1 MAYADDLDS
10 DHHRRAFYVAFA
22 GIERRFSTHDL
33 TGIVTGQFSVGLL
46 SESLSGGDRTL
57 DMQYGVV
64 TDSGLSFTITDG
76 DAARAT
82 FRRRGGTETSL
93 AVALTSSGNEV
104 TLGSGAATYANGST
118 IYLGSETIILGTHS
132 GSGVYASCTRGA
144 FNSTATAHAVSE
156 VISSV
161 PRKWFTRR
169 VTLYEVML
177 DTGTEAAVWYGALSE
192 SPSWAP
198 GLRMFSATSRMDEWL
213 TRPICTGFKDYQV
226 DTSTMI
232 ISSTAGT
239 VFIDFADATEEL
251 EFAVAANGAWLRVDI
266 DGLVGFFFFEEDEL
280 TSSGLTLR
288 LDRQLS
294 TDVGGLFSTAFTL
307 TQFQN
312 ASEISVRQIE
322 LVNGPLSAQAL
333 AVIRSRVGND
343 SFDVLPG
350 RDSNAAGTSFSG
362 FFRKRMGAGIPSGE
376 VNVSSWQ
383 AINGGSTTELDPLFG
398 EERLGSYLE
407 RLLWRT
413 GGYAYQ
419 DGNGRLAWKKFD
431 GVAVRGAVTAYDAE
445 SEILHGDMTATDDE
459 ADAPG
464 TATVRGSFSLTQ
476 EEYKRSIDLAW
487 FDDADLYGDRDG
499 RYTYE
504 SRSAKLGTGSAGW
517 SVLEQSLDRMRARR
531 IYAGRRTSYRI
542 KWRYRLAFLPGTRVS
557 ITDSRLDDSEGGVGV
572 SGRYYEVIRYTPD
585 FVGGFIVVEL
595 DEIYRSSVV
604 APSARVQGTPAGGAN
619 PTITLASGG
628 QYDDD
633 GNPANDFPIGCT
645 IEIRDATD
653 NYLTTTTLVIASRP
667 SGTQLATT
675 GTPGFTLAGNDLV
688 EMKISGDT
696 GNVNDVS
703 ADVEDFGFA
712 ADSGLL
718 IDSGGDER
726 DGPRWG

>member
-10 DHHRRAFYVAFA
+10 DYHRRAFYVAFA
-22 GIERRFSTHDL
+22 GIERRFATHDL
-33 TGIVTGQFSVGLL
+33 TGVVSGTFSVGLMA
-46 SESLSGGDRTL
+46 ESIAGGDRTL
-57 DMQYGVV
+57 DMQYGIVS
-64 TDSGLSFTITDG
+64 DAGLSFNITDG
-76 DAARAT
+76 TDARAT
-82 FRRRGGTETSL
+82 FRRRGGTETTL
-93 AVALTSSGNEV
+93 AAALTSSATDV
-104 TLGSGAATYANGST
+104 FLPSDIYDDGAT
-118 IYLGSETIILGTHS
+118 IYVGSETIVLGAHT
-132 GSGVYASCTRGA
+132 GAGEYNGCTRGA
-144 FNSTATAHAVSE
+144 YNSTATAHAVGE
-156 VISSV
+156 VVSDV
-161 PRKWFTRR
+161 PRKWYTRR

-177 DTGTEAAVWYGALSE
+177 DTGTEAAVWYGSLNE

-226 DTSTMI
+226 DTSTLEFYEVGGEGVRI
-232 ISSTAGT
+232 
-239 VFIDFADATEEL
+239 VFADPTEEL

-266 DGLVGFFFFEEDEL
+266 DGLIGFFFFESSDL
-280 TSSGLTLR
+280 TSTGLTLT
-288 LDRQLS
+288 LDAQLP
-294 TDVGGLFSTAFTL
+294 VNNGIFATAFSL

-312 ASEISVRQIE
+312 ASEISVRQVE

-350 RDSNAAGTSFSG
+350 RDSNAAGTSLST

-383 AINGGSTTELDPLFG
+383 DINGGATTELDPLFA

-419 DGNGRLAWKKFD
+419 DSSGRLAWKKYD
-431 GVAVRGAVTAYDAE
+431 GVAVRGAVMAYDAE
-445 SEILHGDMTATDDE
+445 SEILLGDLTATDDE

-464 TATVRGSFSLTQ
+464 TASVKGSYSLAD
-476 EEYKRSIDLAW
+476 EEYKRSIDIAW

-499 RYTYE
+499 GYKYE
-504 SRSAKLGTGSAGW
+504 SRSAKIGVGSEGW
-517 SVLEQSLDRMRARR
+517 TVLEQSLDRMRARR
-531 IYAGRRTSYRI
+531 LYAGRRTSYRFE
-542 KWRYRLAFLPGTRVS
+542 WRHRLSILPGTRVQ
-557 ITDSRLDDSEGGVGV
+557 ITDTRLDDSEGGVGI

-585 FVGGFIVVEL
+585 FVRGFITVEL
-595 DEIYRSSVV
+595 DEVYQSSVI
-604 APSARVQGTPAGGAN
+604 APSARIASVSGAGAN
-619 PTITLASGG
+619 PTLTLTASI
-628 QYDDD
+628 YDDD

-645 IEIRDATD
+645 IEIRDASD
-653 NYLTTTTLVIASRP
+653 NHLTVTTLVVASRP

-675 GTPGFTLAGNDLV
+675 GTPGFALAANDLV
-688 EMKISGDT
+688 EMKISADVGA
-696 GNVNDVS
+696 VNDVS
-703 ADVEDFGFA
+703 ADVEDFAFA

-718 IDSGGDER
+718 IDSGADER